1 MLLQRAITAA
11 ILAPLV
17 ILVILFASTAVFAAV
32 AAVAF
37 LAALWEWARL
47 SGLKSVALQAVWL
60 IVSAAVFVP
69 LWMARFTLV
78 APAVV
83 GLGVLW
89 WLVACIWLRHF
100 AYGAAPTLENRALK
114 LLAGVFVIFPA
125 WVAVIT
131 IHAGLPHGH
140 GLALL
145 SLVIVWAADIG
156 AYFSGRTFGK
166 RKLAPQISPGKT
178 WAGAY
183 GALAAGVVVTALGG
197 WWLLD
202 VHGGQL
208 IGLAVLAAVTVG
220 ASIVGDLIESLMKR
234 HAQVKDSGTMIPGH
248 GGMMDRLDSVFAALP
263 VFAAGVMLLNLFSAV
278 G

>member
-1 MLLQRAITAA
+1 MLLQHAITAA

-17 ILVILFASTAVFAAV
+17 ILLILFASTAVFAAV
-32 AAVAF
+32 AAAAF
-37 LAALWEWARL
+37 LAALWEWVRL
-47 SGLKSVALQAVWL
+47 SGLKSVALQAILL
-60 IVSAAVFVP
+60 IVAAAVFAL
-69 LWMARFTLV
+69 LWMARLTLV
-78 APAVV
+78 TPTVI

-89 WLVACIWLRHF
+89 WLVACFWLRHF

-114 LLAGVFVIFPA
+114 LLAGALVIFPA
-125 WVAVIT
+125 WVALIT
-131 IHAGLPHGH
+131 IHAGVPRGH

-145 SLVIVWAADIG
+145 SLVIVWSADIG

-183 GALAAGVVVTALGG
+183 GALAAGVLVTALGG

-202 VHGGQL
+202 IRNGQL
-208 IGLAVLAAVTVG
+208 VGLAVLAAVTVG
-220 ASIVGDLIESLMKR
+220 ASIVGDLVESLMKR

-248 GGMMDRLDSVFAALP
+248 GGIMDRLDSVFAALP
-263 VFAAGVMLLNLFSAV
+263 VFAAGVMLLNLFSAA